1 MRTTTFLLGV
11 VKRVF
16 PTFEFTWLG
25 EEMEH
30 NLPLEMDFRELP
42 DRPFGPTRLEAVA
55 DPDSL

>member
-1 MRTTTFLLGV
+1 MRTTTFLLRV

-42 DRPFGPTRLEAVA
+42 DQPFKPTQPKAVA
-55 DPDSL
+55 DPDAG

>member
-42 DRPFGPTRLEAVA
+42 ALPFEPAWLKAVA
-55 DPDSL
+55 DPNAG